1 MKHPV
6 NVLDRLGPLCLID
19 SGDDGVD
26 ISRNTLGVNF
36 FLLFVSVSVGYSN
49 GPLIVRVMRDDFFG
63 CIAKTSRFQQ

>member
-36 FLLFVSVSVGYSN
+36 FPIVCFRLCGLLQWSFNRKS
-49 GPLIVRVMRDDFFG
+49 D
-63 CIAKTSRFQQ
+63 A